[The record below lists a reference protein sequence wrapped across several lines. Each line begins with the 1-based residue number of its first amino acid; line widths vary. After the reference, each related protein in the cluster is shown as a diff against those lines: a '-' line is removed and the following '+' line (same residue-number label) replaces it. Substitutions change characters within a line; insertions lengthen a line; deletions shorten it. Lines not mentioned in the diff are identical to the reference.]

1 MIPVYKM
8 LNIDTRKLPAIIFN
22 PIIAKEERE
31 KNRVNSAEKAWENF
45 GKPGR
50 DPNAFFGVL
59 ENFASTNRWNK
70 QLSIAKLRSSW
81 GSVVGTNIAQHCEIS
96 QIVNDV
102 LIIRAQSTV
111 WATQLSYLLP
121 QLKKKINQNLSDI
134 EIKEIKVI
142 GPTTTGLGAWKR

>member
-31 KNRVNSAEKAWENF
+31 KNRVNSADKAWENF

-59 ENFASTNRWNK
+59 EN
-70 QLSIAKLRSSW
+70 
-81 GSVVGTNIAQHCEIS
+81 
-96 QIVNDV
+96 
-102 LIIRAQSTV
+102 
-111 WATQLSYLLP
+111 
-121 QLKKKINQNLSDI
+121 
-134 EIKEIKVI
+134 IKEIIANRNCEQKD
-142 GPTTTGLGAWKR
+142 